1 MSGGEPTPLT
11 PESESFPTD
20 ALYRFADFQLDLKR
34 NRMLCVREDHSDP
47 RPVAVKNTVVAVS
60 LDGSGAMEVLAEGSD
75 FYAAPRVSP
84 DGTKLAY
91 VMWDHPNMPWDDTTL
106 KVSECKGGHVTL
118 YYHSAYSS

>member
-75 FYAAPRVSP
+75 FYAAPRMSP

-106 KVSECKGGHVTL
+106 KVL
-118 YYHSAYSS
+118 